1 MRVLG
6 VNDDRDSCDC
16 CGRKGL
22 KKVVWLETAAGEIVA
37 YGTGCAAR
45 ALGLEGTLAEQ
56 RKAIAE
62 LAQALLVTARR
73 RVFKEECRLV
83 RGVYIPRDFSLARTR
98 KKFAEENG
106 PERAVKL
113 TFAAAVAERIRR
125 WPATK

>member
-16 CGRKGL
+16 CGRQGL

-45 ALGLEGTLAEQ
+45 VLGLEGTPAEQ

-62 LAQALLVTARR
+62 LAQVALVVERR
-73 RVFKEECRLV
+73 RVFKGECRLV
-83 RGVYIPRDFSLARTR
+83 RGIYIPRDFSLARAR
-98 KKFAEENG
+98 KKFAKDHG
-106 PERAVKL
+106 PECAVEMA
-113 TFAAAVAERIRR
+113 FAAAVAERIRR

>member
-16 CGRKGL
+16 CGRQGL
-22 KKVVWLETAAGEIVA
+22 KKVVWLETAAGEVVA

-45 ALGLEGTLAEQ
+45 ALGIEGSSSEK

-62 LAQALLVTARR
+62 LAQTALVTERR
-73 RVFKEECRLV
+73 RVFKEECRRV
-83 RGVYIPRDFSLARTR
+83 RGVFIPRDFSLARTR
-98 KKFAEENG
+98 KKFAEDNG
-106 PERAVKL
+106 PERAVQL

-125 WPATK
+125 WPVTK